1 MIVIFLVNILSD
13 DTILPDITENIF
25 IEIIEGFPSKFDK
38 KTIGQMLLK
47 TSEAVIDKRKSEFII
62 DSISNITKKK
72 FVILEKILEI
82 FPTGFS
88 GVTPN

>member
-1 MIVIFLVNILSD
+1 
-13 DTILPDITENIF
+13 
-25 IEIIEGFPSKFDK
+25 
-38 KTIGQMLLK
+38 MLLK